1 MNRWKLSRER
11 ALARLRDLK
20 FAFRDYVDS
29 QFGFRAKDCGTCQ
42 TPCCAD
48 AEFVNVN
55 ITRLEGEAIL
65 RVLGDT
71 ARFSAKDRV
80 RILDRAAR
88 TVETLGLESAIDTF
102 ATTYACPLFE
112 PGTGCLVHSEAKPAP
127 CIHHGCYEAPEH
139 LPDEASRIEVERTVA
154 ELNREVYGADESQ
167 WGYLTIP
174 VWMTRL
180 ARHRRVECES
190 ADAD

>member
-1 MNRWKLSRER
+1 MPYPQVSRHPGESRGPDKKRQRPPQAPEFLEIRLTDLALSGESY
-11 ALARLRDLK
+11 AEVK
-20 FAFRDYVDS
+20 GETIYVD
-29 QFGFRAKDCGTCQ
+29 GAI
-42 TPCCAD
+42 P
-48 AEFVNVN
+48 
-55 ITRLEGEAIL
+55 GE
-65 RVLGDT
+65 RV
-71 ARFSAKDRV
+71 RV

-88 TVETLGLESAIDTF
+88 TVESLELESAIDTF

-180 ARHRRVECES
+180 TRHRRVECES